1 MDVKLN
7 SPALQEWAKNQ
18 PAEVATETVP
28 TETVVET
35 TPEVTDKIETPTET
49 KEVVNPPEPQ
59 ENDWDET
66 PATIET
72 KPDVAIPELDFS
84 ELGKSIGFEEVK
96 TKDDLV
102 SKVKELKALEGVPD
116 NFKAALEIAK
126 KGGDWQSFLG
136 VSQVDYASV
145 DSVEL
150 FKNDLYSRIK
160 QLNPG
165 KTKEE
170 LETVYAEALGNYAP
184 IQQLI
189 EGDKLKKGYMDWQKQ
204 ETARIQHEAAQKKQI
219 ADQRIKETIDKIE
232 DINGFKLKSTHKA
245 KMYDYI
251 TSGQLQKD
259 LFSQEGY
266 NYQALAEIAFARNFG
281 KKANEFLWNKAKT
294 AGTKEVITE
303 LTNPQIT
310 KPAEKVQPETKEVH
324 PLEAWLQQL
333 KEKNRGGK

>member
-1 MDVKLN
+1 MDIKLN

-18 PAEVATETVP
+18 PAVETAPEAQTEPVVATP
-28 TETVVET
+28 T
-35 TPEVTDKIETPTET
+35 EVTDKIETPTET

-59 ENDWDET
+59 ENDWDEI

-72 KPDVAIPELDFS
+72 KADVAIPEFDFS
-84 ELGKSIGFEEVK
+84 ELGKSIGFEEIK
-96 TKDDLV
+96 TKDEFL

-116 NFKAALEIAK
+116 NFKQALELAK

-145 DSVEL
+145 DSVDL
-150 FKNDLYSRIK
+150 FKNELYRTIK
-160 QLNPG
+160 GLPENLN

-170 LETVYAEALGNYAP
+170 LELQYNEALGNYAP
-184 IQQLI
+184 IQQRL
-189 EGDKLKKGYMDWQKQ
+189 EGDKMKKGYIDWQRQ
-204 ETARIQHEAAQKKQI
+204 ETERIQREAIQKKQQ
-219 ADQRIKETIDKIE
+219 ADARIKDTIDKIE

-266 NYQALAEIAFARNFG
+266 NYQALAEIAFTRNFG

-294 AGTKEVITE
+294 SGTKEVITE
-303 LTNPQIT
+303 LTNPQIS
-310 KPAEKVQPETKEVH
+310 KPAERVQPETKEVH
-324 PLEAWLQQL
+324 PLQAWL
-333 KEKNRGGK
+333 E

>member
-1 MDVKLN
+1 MDIKLN

-18 PAEVATETVP
+18 PAETVETAPVQTEP
-28 TETVVET
+28 VVET
-35 TPEVTDKIETPTET
+35 PAEVTDKIDTPTET
-49 KEVVNPPEPQ
+49 KEVINSPEPQ

-66 PATIET
+66 PATTT
-72 KPDVAIPELDFS
+72 KADVVIPEFDFS

-96 TKDDLV
+96 TKDEFV

-116 NFKAALEIAK
+116 NFKQALEIAK

-145 DSVEL
+145 DSVDL
-150 FKNDLYSRIK
+150 FKNELYRTIK
-160 QLNPG
+160 GLPENAQ

-170 LETVYAEALGNYAP
+170 LELQYNEALGNYAP
-184 IQQLI
+184 IQQRL
-189 EGDKLKKGYMDWQKQ
+189 EGDKMKKGYLDWQRQ
-204 ETARIQHEAAQKKQI
+204 ETARIQHEAAQKKQV

-266 NYQALAEIAFARNFG
+266 NYEALAEIAFTRNFG

-333 KEKNRGGK
+333 RAKRGA